1 MCPHKDLFYCFINK
15 RKTLGIYIDLSLL
28 WTPPLLFLSLGVGR
42 AFSVCGIHC
51 WKPHSP
57 RRNSVSTSFLF
68 QSMVSLW
75 FCCSANSLQLNDQV
89 QHGSICLPGTGG
101 HVSTFD
107 IPGTWHLK
115 CLLFPLSSFP
125 QISEAWLSRQ
135 LGTLW
140 ISRQAI
146 WSSAILFLGACSMS
160 LIFSYL

>member
-15 RKTLGIYIDLSLL
+15 RKTLGIYIDLSSL
-28 WTPPLLFLSLGVGR
+28 WTPLYFSEPWGGGHFLSVG
-42 AFSVCGIHC
+42 STVGNPIV
-51 WKPHSP
+51 PEEIQSP
-57 RRNSVSTSFLF
+57 LAFLF
-68 QSMVSLW
+68 QSMVFLW